1 MGSKFNDKY
10 LGTFG
15 LASFFSMYF
24 GHHLSTIEGGFINT
38 NDEDL
43 YYALVMMRSHGWA
56 RDLPEHKQTEFKEKY
71 NLTHFDNLYNF
82 YLPGMNLR
90 STDLQAHIGIRS
102 IDKLDKY
109 SITRNANFNYY
120 VSNIKNTDLD
130 IHISTRNFI
139 SNFAMPIVCK
149 NKDTIDASADYI
161 LLLEKFYDH
170 ADYITINISSPNT
183 KNLRDLQSDNLLNDF
198 LQKISQC
205 KNNLQKISHKNT
217 PILLKIAPDLD
228 LDQQKNI
235 AKIVMDNAIDGVII
249 SNTTI
254 ARNFNLKNS
263 KSVESGGLS
272 GKPLFEKS
280 NEVLRNFYR
289 LTEGK
294 IPLIGVGGISCAQDA
309 YTKIKNGAS
318 LIQIYSAF
326 IYQGFSLVEKIKK
339 QLSENLKKDGFKNI
353 SEAVGSSVK

>member
-1 MGSKFNDKY
+1 VNIYQFFRPLIFKIEPEKAHNLALNYLKFLPKFSSLLSMPKDYENLNNSLWNLNFLNPIGMSAGFDKNAEIIMPLFNFGFGFVEAGTTTPIAQTGNDQPRIFRLVEDQAIINR
-10 LGTFG
+10 LGFNNLG
-15 LASFFSMYF
+15 ANYF
-24 GHHLSTIEGGFINT
+24 
-38 NDEDL
+38 
-43 YYALVMMRSHGWA
+43 Y
-56 RDLPEHKQTEFKEKY
+56 
-71 NLTHFDNLYNF
+71 DNLSKIHKN
-82 YLPGMNLR
+82 
-90 STDLQAHIGIRS
+90 SSQIIG
-102 IDKLDKY
+102 
-109 SITRNANFNYY
+109 
-120 VSNIKNTDLD
+120 VNIG
-130 IHISTRNFI
+130 
-139 SNFAMPIVCK
+139 K

-183 KNLRDLQSDNLLNDF
+183 KNLRDLQSENLLNDF

-228 LDQQKNI
+228 LDQQRNI
-235 AKIVMDNAIDGVII
+235 AKIVMDNAIDGIII

-289 LTEGK
+289 LTDGK
-294 IPLIGVGGISCAQDA
+294 IPLIGVGGISSAQDA

-318 LIQIYSAF
+318 LVQIYSAF
-326 IYQGFSLVEKIKK
+326 IYQGFALVEEIKK
-339 QLSENLKKDGFKNI
+339 QLSENLEKDGFKNI
-353 SEAVGSSVK
+353 SEAIGCDVK

>member
-1 MGSKFNDKY
+1 MNIYQFFRPLIFKIEPEKAHNLALNYLKFLPKFSSLLSVPKDYENLNNSLWNLNFLNPVGMSAGFDKNAEIILPLFNFGFGFVEAGTTTPIAQTGNDQPRIFRLIEDQALINR
-10 LGTFG
+10 LGFNNLG
-15 LASFFSMYF
+15 ADYF
-24 GHHLSTIEGGFINT
+24 
-38 NDEDL
+38 
-43 YYALVMMRSHGWA
+43 Y
-56 RDLPEHKQTEFKEKY
+56 
-71 NLTHFDNLYNF
+71 DNLSKIKKN
-82 YLPGMNLR
+82 
-90 STDLQAHIGIRS
+90 SSQIIG
-102 IDKLDKY
+102 
-109 SITRNANFNYY
+109 
-120 VSNIKNTDLD
+120 VNIG
-130 IHISTRNFI
+130 
-139 SNFAMPIVCK
+139 K

-183 KNLRDLQSDNLLNDF
+183 KNLRDLQDESLLNDF

-217 PILLKIAPDLD
+217 PILLKIAPDLE
-228 LDQQKNI
+228 LEQQKNI
-235 AKIVMDNAIDGVII
+235 AKIVMDNAIDGIII

-254 ARNFNLKNS
+254 ARNFDLKNS

-289 LTEGK
+289 LTDGK

-326 IYQGFSLVEKIKK
+326 IYQGFALVEDIKK
-339 QLSENLKKDGFKNI
+339 QLSANLKKDGFKNI
-353 SEAVGSSVK
+353 SEAIGCNVK

>member
-1 MGSKFNDKY
+1 VNIYQFFRPLIFKIEPEKAHNLALNYLKFLPKFSSLLSMPKDYENLNNSLWNLNFLNPIGMSAGFDKNAEIIMPLFNFGFGFVEAGTTTPIAQTGNDQPRIFRLIEDQALINR
-10 LGTFG
+10 LGFNNLG
-15 LASFFSMYF
+15 ANYF
-24 GHHLSTIEGGFINT
+24 
-38 NDEDL
+38 
-43 YYALVMMRSHGWA
+43 Y
-56 RDLPEHKQTEFKEKY
+56 
-71 NLTHFDNLYNF
+71 DNLSKIHKN
-82 YLPGMNLR
+82 
-90 STDLQAHIGIRS
+90 SSQIIG
-102 IDKLDKY
+102 
-109 SITRNANFNYY
+109 
-120 VSNIKNTDLD
+120 VNIG
-130 IHISTRNFI
+130 
-139 SNFAMPIVCK
+139 K

-183 KNLRDLQSDNLLNDF
+183 KNLRDLQSENLLNDF

-235 AKIVMDNAIDGVII
+235 AKIVMDNAIDGIII

-263 KSVESGGLS
+263 KSIESGGLS

-289 LTEGK
+289 LTDGK
-294 IPLIGVGGISCAQDA
+294 IPLIGVGGISSAQDA

-318 LIQIYSAF
+318 LVQIYSAF
-326 IYQGFSLVEKIKK
+326 IYQGFALVEEIKK
-339 QLSENLKKDGFKNI
+339 QLSENLEKDGFKNI
-353 SEAVGSSVK
+353 SEAIGCDVK

>member
-1 MGSKFNDKY
+1 MNIYQFFRPLIFKIEPEKAHNLALNYLKFLPKFSSLLSMPKDYENLNNSLWNLNFLNPIGMSAGFDKNAEIIMPLFNFGFGFVEAGTTTPIAQTGNDQPRIFRLIEDQALINR
-10 LGTFG
+10 LGFNNLG
-15 LASFFSMYF
+15 ANYF
-24 GHHLSTIEGGFINT
+24 
-38 NDEDL
+38 
-43 YYALVMMRSHGWA
+43 Y
-56 RDLPEHKQTEFKEKY
+56 
-71 NLTHFDNLYNF
+71 DNLSKIHKN
-82 YLPGMNLR
+82 
-90 STDLQAHIGIRS
+90 SSQIIG
-102 IDKLDKY
+102 
-109 SITRNANFNYY
+109 
-120 VSNIKNTDLD
+120 VNIG
-130 IHISTRNFI
+130 
-139 SNFAMPIVCK
+139 K

-183 KNLRDLQSDNLLNDF
+183 KNLRDLQSENLLNDF

-235 AKIVMDNAIDGVII
+235 AKIVMDNAIDGIII

-263 KSVESGGLS
+263 KSIESGGLS

-289 LTEGK
+289 LTDGK
-294 IPLIGVGGISCAQDA
+294 IPLIGVGGISSAQDA

-318 LIQIYSAF
+318 LVQIYSAF
-326 IYQGFSLVEKIKK
+326 IYQGFALVEEIKK
-339 QLSENLKKDGFKNI
+339 QLSENLEKDGFKNI
-353 SEAVGSSVK
+353 SEAIGCDVK

>member
-1 MGSKFNDKY
+1 MNIYQFFRPLIFKIEPEKAHNLALNYLKFLPKFSSLLSMPKDYENLNNSLWNLNFLNPIGMSAGFDKNAEIIMPLFNFGFGFVEAGTTTPIAQTGNDQPRIFRLIEDQALINR
-10 LGTFG
+10 LGFNNLG
-15 LASFFSMYF
+15 ADYF
-24 GHHLSTIEGGFINT
+24 
-38 NDEDL
+38 
-43 YYALVMMRSHGWA
+43 Y
-56 RDLPEHKQTEFKEKY
+56 
-71 NLTHFDNLYNF
+71 DNLSKIHKN
-82 YLPGMNLR
+82 
-90 STDLQAHIGIRS
+90 SSQIIG
-102 IDKLDKY
+102 
-109 SITRNANFNYY
+109 
-120 VSNIKNTDLD
+120 VNIG
-130 IHISTRNFI
+130 
-139 SNFAMPIVCK
+139 K

-183 KNLRDLQSDNLLNDF
+183 KNLRDLQDESLLNDF

-235 AKIVMDNAIDGVII
+235 AKIVMDNAIDGIII

-289 LTEGK
+289 LTDGK
-294 IPLIGVGGISCAQDA
+294 IPLIGVGGISSAQDA

-318 LIQIYSAF
+318 LVQIYSAF
-326 IYQGFSLVEKIKK
+326 IYQGFALVEETKK

-353 SEAVGSSVK
+353 TEAIGCNVK